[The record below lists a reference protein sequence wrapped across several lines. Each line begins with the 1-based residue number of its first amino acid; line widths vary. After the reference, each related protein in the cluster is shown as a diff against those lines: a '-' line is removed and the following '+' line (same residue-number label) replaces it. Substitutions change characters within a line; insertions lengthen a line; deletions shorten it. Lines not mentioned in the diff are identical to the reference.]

1 VKPEIT
7 LGYWKRRD
15 GQKTRVLC
23 TDAVGDRPVI
33 CAHAYAD
40 ATRVHFNYA
49 TGRHHLEKY
58 PDSDFD
64 LIEPWT
70 EPKKTRVV
78 RYAPAAFRGANGRPR
93 STMEAFISEEQA
105 KEVCK
110 EIFIKWPYNESSW
123 IEIEED
129 VADE

>member
-1 VKPEIT
+1 
-7 LGYWKRRD
+7 
-15 GQKTRVLC
+15 
-23 TDAVGDRPVI
+23 
-33 CAHAYAD
+33 
-40 ATRVHFNYA
+40 
-49 TGRHHLEKY
+49 LENY

-78 RYAPAAFRGANGRPR
+78 RLAPALVKHKLGYLLSLPYEN
-93 STMEAFISEEQA
+93 EELA
-105 KEVCK
+105 RDGWGEYLVR
-110 EIFIKWPYNESSW
+110 WPAMPDSW